1 LESLSQK
8 VGTEHWSRFCAREQ
22 KPDVCRFFL
31 SIWTFASLLGIVF
44 DLFVPFG
51 RTVETQNVLQRWFWR
66 LRGVWPIF
74 VTCRS
79 ILNLS
84 SEFGCVLQVFFFV
97 TAVLTRAF
105 FI

>member
-1 LESLSQK
+1 LESLSEK

-22 KPDVCRFFL
+22 KPNVCLFFL
-31 SIWTFASLLGIVF
+31 SIWTFAYLLGIVF

-79 ILNLS
+79 SLDMS
-84 SEFGCVLQVFFFV
+84 SEFDRVLQGSFF
-97 TAVLTRAF
+97 L
-105 FI
+105 